1 MNEAGAAARSKA
13 PSEDYV
19 RAQQATNHIFCRT
32 GLRPQIALVL
42 GSGLGAFADELTEA
56 VALRSQDIPYFPR
69 PTAEGHAGRMVI
81 GNAESIS
88 VAVMQGRAHLYEGH
102 PVRDIVFPIRVFR
115 AMGVKAVVLT
125 NAAGGINADYSAG
138 CLVALR
144 DHINLQG
151 TNPLLGPNDD
161 RMGPRF
167 LDLTETYN
175 KPYRE
180 LALAEGKRLGISV
193 HEGVYAAVTGPTY
206 ETPAE
211 IRFLR
216 TIGADMV
223 GMSTVPEAIAARHI
237 GLRVLAISCVTN
249 MAAGLAGHPL
259 SHAEVLATGER
270 VKGHFMSLIN
280 AVLPR
285 IAADLAKA
293 K

>member
-19 RAQQATNHIFCRT
+19 RAQQAANHVFCRT
-32 GLRPQIALVL
+32 GMRPQIALVL
-42 GSGLGAFADELTEA
+42 GSGLGAFADQLTEA
-56 VALRSQDIPYFPR
+56 VALRYQDIPYFPR
-69 PTAEGHAGRMVI
+69 PTAEGHVGRMVI
-81 GNAESIS
+81 GNVEDIP

-102 PVRDIVFPIRVFR
+102 ALRDVVFPIRVFG
-115 AMGVKAVVLT
+115 AMGVKALVLT

-138 CLVALR
+138 CLVALC

-161 RMGPRF
+161 RLGPRF
-167 LDLTETYN
+167 LDLTEAYY

-180 LALAEGKRLGISV
+180 LALAEGKRLGVRV
-193 HEGVYAAVTGPTY
+193 HEGVYAAVTGPMY

-249 MAAGLAGHPL
+249 MAAGISGHPL
-259 SHAEVLATGER
+259 SHEEVLAAGER
-270 VKGHFMSLIN
+270 VKGQFISLLS
-280 AVLPR
+280 AVLPG
-285 IAADLAKA
+285 IAADVAKA
-293 K
+293 R

>member
-1 MNEAGAAARSKA
+1 MSEVGAAARSKA
-13 PSEDYV
+13 PSEDYA
-19 RAQQATNHIFCRT
+19 RAQQAANHVFCRT

-42 GSGLGAFADELTEA
+42 GSGLGAFADQLTEA
-56 VALRSQDIPYFPR
+56 VALRYQDIPYFPR

-81 GNAESIS
+81 GNIEGIPLT
-88 VAVMQGRAHLYEGH
+88 VMQGRAHLYEGH
-102 PVRDIVFPIRVFR
+102 ALRDVVFPIRVFG

-161 RMGPRF
+161 RLGPRF
-167 LDLTETYN
+167 LDLTEAYY

-193 HEGVYAAVTGPTY
+193 HEGVYAAVTGPMY

-216 TIGADMV
+216 TVGADMV
-223 GMSTVPEAIAARHI
+223 GMSTVPETIAARHI

-259 SHAEVLATGER
+259 SHEEVLAAGER
-270 VKGHFMSLIN
+270 VKGQFMSLLS
-280 AVLPR
+280 AALPG
-285 IAADLAKA
+285 IAADVAKA
-293 K
+293 Q